1 VFKLGK
7 SEDKTEIYKGNF
19 FIIKD
24 SKDDVKWATNIN
36 FGFDKETDLE
46 IKGYDEDMTEN
57 EYMGI
62 STINLKSLSKYGK
75 HTVEMFGED
84 TKSIGTISFNY

>member
-1 VFKLGK
+1 VFKLEK

-19 FIIKD
+19 CLIKD
-24 SKDDVKWATNIN
+24 SKDDVKWAKNIN
-36 FGFDKETDLE
+36 LGFDKETDLE

-62 STINLKSLSKYGK
+62 STVNLKSLSKSGK
-75 HTVEMFGED
+75 HTV
-84 TKSIGTISFNY
+84 

>member
-7 SEDKTEIYKGNF
+7 SEDKTEIYKGIF
-19 FIIKD
+19 FLIKD
-24 SKDDVKWATNIN
+24 SKDDVKWAKDIN

-57 EYMGI
+57 EYIGI
-62 STINLKSLSKYGK
+62 STVNLKSLSKSGK
-75 HTVEMFGED
+75 HTV
-84 TKSIGTISFNY
+84 